1 MEYTADIK
9 EIDDEEREQKR
20 REAREWRDEE

>member
-20 REAREWRDEE
+20 REAREWRDGE